1 MPHTHTHTL
10 PTHHTHPHPHTQ
22 VRRYQVLVSL
32 MLSSQT
38 KDQITGKA
46 MTNLKKHGLTV
57 ENILSTPR
65 EDVAKMINAVG
76 FWQVREKHTVTRRSF
91 EFCVCVCVCAW
102 VGACA
107 CACVLCVYACAPKI
121 DSDLS
126 APSCL
131 LFSMVSVFV
140 VTIVINALKMCTTS
154 HRLLS
159 SL

>member
-1 MPHTHTHTL
+1 
-10 PTHHTHPHPHTQ
+10 
-22 VRRYQVLVSL
+22 

-76 FWQVREKHTVTRRSF
+76 FWQVREKHTVTSKCFRF
-91 EFCVCVCVCAW
+91 VYVCVCVCVCVC
-102 VGACA
+102 VGAYMCMCIA
-107 CACVLCVYACAPKI
+107 DA
-121 DSDLS
+121 DLS
-126 APSCL
+126 APSSL
-131 LFSMVSVFV
+131 PFNMVSAFV